1 MSCIW
6 PVSLYP
12 LTAVDPLLL
21 SVVWYSEDGP
31 KLLVR
36 VSSHRPTSHLIA
48 PDSLLP
54 GVAASMGRTR
64 TRTPRWAFRAPS
76 LMLGYRTC
84 CAPPRPSFVLPMYH
98 PLAESAILISCF
110 WQWPWCYELG
120 FPVYALS
127 GRGTVVGRQFTLIF
141 ICKTR

>member
-1 MSCIW
+1 MASAGHSSGFN
-6 PVSLYP
+6 PHLPGARYQF
-12 LTAVDPLLL
+12 L
-21 SVVWYSEDGP
+21 SKALGATMWFFIFYRARWSET
-31 KLLVR
+31 V
-36 VSSHRPTSHLIA
+36 
-48 PDSLLP
+48 

-110 WQWPWCYELG
+110 WQWPWCYERG